1 MVRAVLLNF
10 GFRIGDMLTDNRI
23 KLLDFHLVRHVFL
36 ILRGRIVVT
45 RSRRRY
51 ELNLV
56 SHRLIPFLIR
66 LVLNGP
72 FLRRVVPTESAS
84 APYQLVLYSLTL
96 CSEVRHNLLDS
107 KLVNDPHAFRGDFE
121 LHETLFA
128 FQPKPML
135 LNVRQEPAP
144 GFVVGVRYIVSAL
157 GPLPRHLTYS

>member
-1 MVRAVLLNF
+1 
-10 GFRIGDMLTDNRI
+10 MLTDNRI

-56 SHRLIPFLIR
+56 SHRLIPLFNPLSAHCVCFPAR
-66 LVLNGP
+66 FP
-72 FLRRVVPTESAS
+72 KRRRQC
-84 APYQLVLYSLTL
+84 APDQLVLYSLAL

-107 KLVNDPHAFRGDFE
+107 ELVNDPHAFRGNFE
-121 LHETLFA
+121 LYETLFA

-135 LNVRQEPAP
+135 LNIR
-144 GFVVGVRYIVSAL
+144 
-157 GPLPRHLTYS
+157 